1 MGFKLPRLETDV
13 DCEPLG
19 YPKLLLRFWL
29 NPWNPEEAEEWV
41 PPDERDP
48 PVDEPEPWDRLWYWS
63 IARVLQCVIIPGT
76 FSDTGKDE
84 EIDIPDMQAVY
95 DLERMPGFEQKML
108 NWALET
114 LQNER
119 LERLK
124 AARKN

>member
-19 YPKLLLRFWL
+19 YPKLFLRFWL
-29 NPWNPEEAEEWV
+29 NPWNPEEGEEWA

-48 PVDEPEPWDRLWYWS
+48 PVENPEPWDRAWYWS
-63 IARVLQCVIIPGT
+63 VARVLQCVIIPAKL
-76 FSDTGKDE
+76 SDTGKDE
-84 EIDIPDMQAVY
+84 VIDIPDMKAVY

-108 NWALET
+108 NWALEV